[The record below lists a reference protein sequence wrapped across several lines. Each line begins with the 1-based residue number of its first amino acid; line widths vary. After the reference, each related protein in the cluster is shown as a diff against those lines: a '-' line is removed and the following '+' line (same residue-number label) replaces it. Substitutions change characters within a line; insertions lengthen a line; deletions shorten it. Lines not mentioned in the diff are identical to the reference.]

1 MNQTK
6 IMKTVGLITEYNPFH
21 KGHEYHINEAKRQ
34 TGADLAVVVMS
45 GNYVQRGMP
54 AFLDKY
60 SRTEIALKHG
70 ADLIIEL
77 PLIFSVGSA
86 EIFAQGAVSILDKIG
101 ITDFLCFGT
110 EEAKMEKLLKIAQI
124 LAFEP
129 VEFQEALKENL
140 KKGLSFPAARAK
152 ALCVLAG
159 SDRDFTENI
168 VNRPNNILA
177 VEYLKTLI
185 RRNSNLIP
193 LCIPRIY
200 SGYHDSSFENRFF
213 SACALR
219 SIENPEVLLSALKEI
234 DSVYTKQ
241 FHISYP
247 IQTKDFDT
255 ILGQRLLSAC
265 ASGLANFS
273 DVNHDIENIIRK
285 NLFSYTGFHEF
296 AMLLKNKNLTYTRIC
311 RCLLHI
317 MLNIRADI
325 VENALKQDLPGYIR
339 ILGFTQKGS
348 ELLSHIRS
356 DIILLT
362 KTAGYQ
368 KVLTNP
374 VDREIFEIN
383 LHADE
388 LYRMTVMSKF
398 KRNLP
403 NEFTKKL
410 TVF

>member
-265 ASGLANFS
+265 ASGLTNFS

>member
-159 SDRDFTENI
+159 SDRDFTEDI
-168 VNRPNNILA
+168 INRPNNILA

-241 FHISYP
+241 FHICYP

-265 ASGLANFS
+265 TSGLANFS

>member
-1 MNQTK
+1 
-6 IMKTVGLITEYNPFH
+6 MKTVGLITEYNPFH
-21 KGHEYHINEAKRQ
+21 KGHEHHINEAKRR
-34 TGADLAVVVMS
+34 TGADLAVIVMS

-60 SRTEIALKHG
+60 SRAEIALKHG
-70 ADLIIEL
+70 ADLVVEL
-77 PLIFSVGSA
+77 PLIFAVGSA
-86 EIFAQGAVSILDKIG
+86 EIFAQGAVSILDRIG

-110 EEAKMEKLLKIAQI
+110 EETELEKLVKTARI
-124 LAFEP
+124 LASEP
-129 VEFQEALKENL
+129 AEFQNALKENL
-140 KKGLSFPAARAK
+140 RKGLSFPAARTK
-152 ALCVLAG
+152 ALCALAC
-159 SDRDFTENI
+159 SDKDFTEAIINQ
-168 VNRPNNILA
+168 PNNILA

-185 RRNSNLIP
+185 RRNSNITP

-213 SACALR
+213 SSSALR
-219 SIENPEVLLSALKEI
+219 SIENPEILLSALKEI
-234 DSVYTKQ
+234 DSIYTNQ

-247 IQTKDFDT
+247 IQTGDFDT
-255 ILGQRLLSAC
+255 ILGQCLLSAC
-265 ASGLANFS
+265 ASNLSVFS
-273 DVNHDIENIIRK
+273 DVSRNIENAIRK
-285 NLFSYTGFHEF
+285 NLFYYTGFHNF

-317 MLNIRADI
+317 MLNIHADI
-325 VENALKQDLPGYIR
+325 VRNAVIQDLPGYIR
-339 ILGFTQKGS
+339 ILGFTKKGS

-374 VDREIFEIN
+374 VDRKIFEIN
-383 LHADE
+383 LYADE
-388 LYRMTVMSKF
+388 LYRMTAMSKF
-398 KRNLP
+398 KQNLP

-410 TVF
+410 IVL

>member
-265 ASGLANFS
+265 ASGLTNFS

-348 ELLSHIRS
+348 ELLSHIHS